1 MIYFFGS
8 LHVPEPYNKDLIL
21 FTIFRAV
28 RDEAEWND
36 MFPGEFRSRTLT
48 GERGSEPQDQF
59 FELSLSSV
67 ETHAGNACGKNVL
80 FSHHFDLCFSTDR
93 HH

>member
-1 MIYFFGS
+1 MNYFFGS

-21 FTIFRAV
+21 FTIFCVV
-28 RDEAEWND
+28 RDEAERN

-48 GERGSEPQDQF
+48 GERGSELRDHF
-59 FELSLSSV
+59 FKLSLNSV
-67 ETHAGNACGKNVL
+67 ETHAGNARGKNVL
-80 FSHHFDLCFSTDR
+80 FSHHFDPCFSTDR

>member
-48 GERGSEPQDQF
+48 GERGSEPRDQF

-80 FSHHFDLCFSTDR
+80 FSHHFDPRFSTDR